1 MCVMRDKD
9 KYMSMPPARQDR
21 WSVAMTTVTA
31 ATLHNA
37 LTRDDGQEEVI
48 FATYQPGTGRTR
60 STALLCNLI
69 APEPGER
76 LLHGNA
82 SFTSGY
88 FLRAARQAAEGGLG
102 LALLHS
108 HPCGVGWQNLSR
120 ADYAAEEGH
129 ARQAQILTGYP
140 LVGLTYAGG
149 DRTWSARFWPVE
161 GGGAGPAWTES
172 VRVVGSRF
180 EVSHNPA
187 VRPVDREDERTVRT
201 ISAWGPVAQAHLTRL
216 RVGVVGAG
224 SVGAIIGEALA
235 RTGFRDIV
243 VIDFDYVEMH
253 NLDRLL
259 SATAADAESRR
270 GKAELLASAIRDHAT
285 AANLTV
291 RSVPYAVVEPEGWS
305 EALDCDVLFSCVDRP
320 WPRFA
325 LNVAA
330 YAHLIPV
337 IDGGIAVDTANGRLR
352 GAEWRAHVA
361 APGRRCLECLG
372 QYDPGHVQT
381 ERDGLL
387 DDLSYISGLPDD
399 HALRRREN
407 VFAFSLAC
415 ASMEVL
421 ELLRMTV
428 APGGIP
434 DVGASLYHWTL
445 GRDDRDTADCEE
457 GCPYSSSLVCTGD
470 HSGLHVTGYHHAA
483 EATRVLN

>member
-1 MCVMRDKD
+1 M
-9 KYMSMPPARQDR
+9 
-21 WSVAMTTVTA
+21 AMTT
-31 ATLHNA
+31 ATGQALHDA
-37 LTRDDGQEEVI
+37 LTRDDGQEEVL
-48 FATYQPGTGRTR
+48 FATYQPSTGRTR
-60 STALLCNLI
+60 STALLTGLV
-69 APEPGER
+69 APEPGDR

-88 FLRAARQAAEGGLG
+88 FLRAARQAAESGLG
-102 LALLHS
+102 LALIHS
-108 HPCGVGWQNLSR
+108 HPRGAGWQGLSR
-120 ADYAAEEGH
+120 DDYAAEHGH

-140 LVGLTYAGG
+140 LAGLTYAGA
-149 DRTWSARFWPVE
+149 DRAYSARFWPAQH
-161 GGGAGPAWTES
+161 GDGTPAWAES
-172 VRVVGSRF
+172 VRVAGGRL

-187 VRPVDREDERTVRT
+187 VRPPGSEDDRTIRTV
-201 ISAWGPVAQAHLTRL
+201 SAWGPVEQAHLTRL

-243 VIDFDYVEMH
+243 IIDFDHVEPH

-259 SATAADAESRR
+259 HATAGDAESHR
-270 GKAELLASAIRDHAT
+270 GKAGLLASAIRDHAT
-285 AANLTV
+285 AADPAV
-291 RSVPYAVVEPEGWS
+291 RPVPFAVVEPEGWS

-361 APGRRCLECLG
+361 VPGRRCLECLG
-372 QYDPGHVQT
+372 QYDPGHVQA

-387 DDLSYISGLPDD
+387 DDPTYISGLPSD
-399 HALRRREN
+399 HSLRRREN

-415 ASMEVL
+415 ASMEIL
-421 ELLRMTV
+421 ELLRMAVT
-428 APGGIP
+428 PGGIP

-445 GRDDRDTADCEE
+445 GREDRDTAGCEKA
-457 GCPYSSSLVCTGD
+457 CPYSSTLTCTGD
-470 HSGLHVTGYHHAA
+470 RSGLNVTGHHHAA
-483 EATRVLN
+483 EAARALYSSATELLTSDVI

>member
-1 MCVMRDKD
+1 
-9 KYMSMPPARQDR
+9 MSKLLARQDC
-21 WSVAMTTVTA
+21 WSVSMTTAIA
-31 ATLHNA
+31 AALHNA
-37 LTRDDGQEEVI
+37 LTRDDGQEEVV
-48 FATYQPGTGRTR
+48 FATYQPSTGRTR
-60 STALLCNLI
+60 STALLSNLI

-76 LLHGNA
+76 LVHGNA

-88 FLRAARQAAEGGLG
+88 FLRAARLAAEGGLG

-108 HPCGVGWQNLSR
+108 HPCGVGWQNLSH

-129 ARQAQILTGYP
+129 ARQAHILTGYP
-140 LVGLTYAGG
+140 LVGLTYAGV
-149 DRTWSARFWPVE
+149 DQTWSARFWPID
-161 GGGAGPAWTES
+161 GGGTVPAWTES
-172 VRVVGSRF
+172 VRIVGSRL

-187 VRPVDREDERTVRT
+187 VRPVDGDDERTMRT
-201 ISAWGPVAQAHLTRL
+201 INAWGPVAQAHLTRL
-216 RVGVVGAG
+216 RVGIVGAG

-259 SATAADAESRR
+259 NATTADAESRR

-285 AANLTV
+285 AADLAV
-291 RSVPYAVVEPEGWS
+291 RSVPYAVVEPEGWL

-337 IDGGIAVDTANGRLR
+337 IDGGIAVDTAKGRLR

-387 DDLSYISGLPDD
+387 DDPSYISGLSSD
-399 HALRRREN
+399 HPLRRREN
-407 VFAFSLAC
+407 VFTFSLAC

-445 GRDDRDTADCEE
+445 GREDRDTTDCEE
-457 GCPYSSSLVCTGD
+457 GCLYSSILACTGD
-470 HSGLHVTGYHHAA
+470 SSGLNVTGYHHAA
-483 EATRVLN
+483 EKTRAFG